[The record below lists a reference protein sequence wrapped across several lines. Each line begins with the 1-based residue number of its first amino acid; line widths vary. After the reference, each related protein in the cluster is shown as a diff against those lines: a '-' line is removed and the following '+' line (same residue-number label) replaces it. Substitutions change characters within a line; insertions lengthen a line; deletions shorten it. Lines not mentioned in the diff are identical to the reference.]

1 MSGMGCRHTTD
12 SLHCTAETAQHCKA
26 VILRKKIKRLPAE
39 AFDSSDGRIKE
50 GGEQLPSDPKPHLP
64 HGTLV
69 GLMN

>member
-1 MSGMGCRHTTD
+1 MNDVLEH
-12 SLHCTAETAQHCKA
+12 LEK
-26 VILRKKIKRLPAE
+26 PAE